1 MGGRCARTFAALLG
15 KLADARLVIGNRE
28 ARGNSLLKN
37 YNNLAFGFKLVDV
50 QEISLR
56 GSLRSSVN
64 SLTLD
69 RRLVTARRERLRIRE
84 MSLNVLIG
92 VAALLGELVCTSS
105 TDYVTASREGKNN
118 RKIAIT

>member
-1 MGGRCARTFAALLG
+1 MSLNVLIGVAALLG
-15 KLADARLVIGNRE
+15 KLADARLFICNRE

-37 YNNLAFGFKLVDV
+37 YNNLTFGFKLVDV

-69 RRLVTARRERLRIRE
+69 RRLVTARRERLRIRK

-92 VAALLGELVCTSS
+92 VAALLGKLADTRQFICN
-105 TDYVTASREGKNN
+105 REARGQKQ
-118 RKIAIT
+118 